1 MIQLIAI
8 LWHPYMWNAP
18 KKSTDFSERKQ
29 IMLNLYVK
37 CLMYGE
43 KYCQLAENI
52 DKNNVTAKPT

>member
-1 MIQLIAI
+1 
-8 LWHPYMWNAP
+8 MWNAP